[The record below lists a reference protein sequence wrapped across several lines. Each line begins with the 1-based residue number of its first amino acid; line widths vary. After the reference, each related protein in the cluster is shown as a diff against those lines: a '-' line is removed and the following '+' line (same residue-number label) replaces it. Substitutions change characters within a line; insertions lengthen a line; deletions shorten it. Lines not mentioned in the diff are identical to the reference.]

1 MNLPHAKST
10 VLFLAATIL
19 CAAFCQCGKEE
30 PAPTPPDT
38 SAAPVPAPAQSAPKP
53 AEEAPAPLKA
63 PTNRVVIL
71 GFDGVEP
78 TIIDALMEA
87 GEVPALSKLK
97 EQGTYKRLKS
107 SNPPQ
112 SPTAWS
118 SFITCKNPGHH
129 GIYDFLRRDPA
140 RYGPEVGFGLVK
152 RPELAAD
159 GALAKPADYENNRHG
174 DSFWNVANRQGA
186 RCKILS
192 VPFAYRADELDH
204 GCQLCGLDVKDLRD
218 STSTFFLMSDSF
230 TAEQLKGRLSGGMR
244 LPLEFQ
250 DDTATVTIPGVRDLT
265 QRRTQYIE
273 VPLKVVA
280 DREAHRV
287 AIDLPSGEKISLA
300 ENTWSEWIEWQFQVT
315 DKFTVHGISR
325 IHVLEAGEQVRM
337 YMTCLQYHPKHPYV
351 RFSTPEEYSGEL
363 ADRYGLY
370 KTIGWIYDTHAL
382 RQDALT
388 EDLFLDDVDK
398 TMAWRET
405 LTLDEIDRGKFNLLL
420 SAWTATDRV
429 AHLFWRFRDP
439 KHPAYTKEGAAK
451 YGRAVEDTYIKMDEI
466 VGKAMDKLEPDDLLI
481 VMSDHGFHSFRMGF
495 NINTWLIRNG
505 YLAVE
510 GQDDPSTAYNDKAFL
525 RGYDW
530 SKTKAYSLGLGSVY
544 LNIKG
549 REGKG
554 TVEAAD
560 APALRQE
567 IKEKLLTVTDPDTGD
582 RVLRA
587 VYTREEAYQGGSDAD
602 TPDLELGYNEGYQS
616 TKSAAK
622 GAAPKD
628 LFEPNTDKW
637 SGEHAA
643 SDVDF
648 TPGIFFCN
656 RPVDGDPSLI
666 DLGVTALEFLE
677 LEVPEDFEGKGLGM
691 TAQVD

>member
-1 MNLPHAKST
+1 MNLPHMKRT
-10 VLFLAATIL
+10 ILFVAVGIL
-19 CAAFCQCGKEE
+19 CAAFCQCGKGE
-30 PAPTPPDT
+30 PAPAVPK
-38 SAAPVPAPAQSAPKP
+38 SAEVPEPVPVPAPAEVPMEKP
-53 AEEAPAPLKA
+53 TPVKA

-78 TIIDALMEA
+78 TIVDALMEA

-97 EQGTYKRLKS
+97 EQGTYKRLRS

-140 RYGPEVGFGLVK
+140 RYGPQVGFGLVK

-159 GALAKPADYENNRHG
+159 GALATPGDFENNRHG
-174 DSFWNVANRQGA
+174 DAFWKVANRQGA
-186 RCKILS
+186 QCKILS
-192 VPFAYRADELDH
+192 VPFAYRADDLDH
-204 GCQLCGLDVKDLRD
+204 SCQLWGLDVRDLRD

-230 TAEQLKGRLSGGMR
+230 TAEQLDSRLAGGLR
-244 LPLEFQ
+244 LNLAFEG
-250 DDTATVTIPGVRDLT
+250 DAATVMLPGPPDLT
-265 QRRTQYIE
+265 QKPTQYIE
-273 VPLKVVA
+273 VPLKIKA
-280 DREAHRV
+280 DRKAHKV
-287 AIDLPSGEKISLA
+287 SIDLPNGETITLA
-300 ENTWSEWIEWQFQVT
+300 ENTWSEWIEWEFEVT

-351 RFSTPEEYSGEL
+351 RFSTPEGYSGEL

-388 EDLFLDDVDK
+388 EDLFLDDVRK

-420 SAWTATDRV
+420 SAWTGTDRV

-439 KHPAYTKEGAAK
+439 KHPAYTEDGAVK
-451 YGRAVEDTYIKMDEI
+451 YGRAVEETYIKMDRI
-466 VGKAMDKLEPDDLLI
+466 VGKAMDKLAPDDLLI
-481 VMSDHGFHSFRMGF
+481 VMSDHGFHSYRMGF

-510 GQDDPSTAYNDKAFL
+510 GQDDPATAFNDQPFL

-530 SKTKAYSLGLGSVY
+530 SKSVAYSLGLGSVY

-549 REGKG
+549 REGEG
-554 TVEAAD
+554 IVDPAD
-560 APALRQE
+560 AAALRVE
-567 IKEKLLTVTDPDTGD
+567 IREKLVTVTDPDTGD
-582 RVLRA
+582 NVFRA
-587 VYTREEAYQGGSDAD
+587 VYTREEAYEGGDDNDA
-602 TPDLELGYNEGYQS
+602 PDIELGYNEGYQS

-622 GAAPKD
+622 GAAPND
-628 LFEPNTDKW
+628 VFEPNTDKW

-666 DLGVTALEFLE
+666 DLGVTALEYLE
-677 LEVPEDFEGKGLGM
+677 LAVPEDFEGKGLL
-691 TAQVD
+691 